1 MQGGPSLNSDG
12 GLFNSSFSNS
22 SGVNLFIAK
31 KNCDIVIASP
41 LKLKAY
47 LVVFVELKYGKFK
60 KFPVSSSDFN
70 STCFGKTSAF
80 PNPKNALIAVSL
92 SRKSLASTGEVVN
105 KKICAPPLLDR
116 HKVRGS

>member
-1 MQGGPSLNSDG
+1 M
-12 GLFNSSFSNS
+12 
-22 SGVNLFIAK
+22 
-31 KNCDIVIASP
+31 ASP

-70 STCFGKTSAF
+70 SICFGKTSAL

-92 SRKSLASTGEVVN
+92 SRNSLASTGIVVN
-105 KKICAPPLLDR
+105 KKICAPPLLER
-116 HKVRGS
+116 HTVNGN